1 MSTQIMLFE
10 NIDLS
15 IELKIMSK
23 KMLSFSYVFFRFVDD
38 RDETS
43 QLLLHY
49 QCNINYE
56 LYSSVTLLFLNA

>member
-1 MSTQIMLFE
+1 MLFE

-15 IELKIMSK
+15 IELKIISK
-23 KMLSFSYVFFRFVDD
+23 KMLSFSYVFFRFADD

-49 QCNINYE
+49 
-56 LYSSVTLLFLNA
+56 